1 MIPQKG
7 SSIVE
12 IPVTFDSNSKPQG
25 LGNDKFILSILVFGV
40 WLISAILSFF
50 TDMEFFNKILYVVGS
65 FIFAMF
71 IIRILIMRE
80 PYFKKKRNELI
91 EKNYKFPYST
101 FWNIYEITESYP
113 HICRYANGLKAI
125 YVVFDKDVIVGREE
139 NNDYLH
145 YEAIADAYLQ
155 MHKRGIDCMHIDYMD
170 TVGKDDRVMSLFE
183 MANGAENEDLKEILL
198 RVFDNVEDIMQ
209 HSYASYDVYCFY
221 YNGKDELFM
230 DELEVVLDAFLEAN
244 YIRCRV
250 LDKEEIGELVKSIFN
265 IEKFSVNYASE
276 KLFSDLGGTNYL
288 KPIWIERGGE
298 RKILNK
304 TREELDAERE
314 VREAEANM
322 RKSKK
327 KVKNRTI
334 RRLREDTDI
343 DLFDDSDTQNIDEDY
358 AFNNQDNFENYEVY
372 NQNENSTYEEN
383 NQDFYSDNVYIEENQ
398 DVYSEENQ
406 DVYSEETQEDYIEE
420 NLGNNDINSEEDF
433 YDIPKNENFLSET
446 SIKKKED
453 DFDEEEE
460 IDLF

>member
-7 SSIVE
+7 SPIVE

-25 LGNDKFILSILVFGV
+25 LGNDKFILAILVFGV

-50 TDMEFFNKILYVVGS
+50 TELEFFNKILYVVGS
-65 FIFAMF
+65 FVFAMF

-125 YVVFDKDVIVGREE
+125 FVVFDKDVIVGREE
-139 NNDYLH
+139 NNDYNH

-170 TVGKDDRVMSLFE
+170 TVGKDDRVLSLFE
-183 MANGAENEDLKEILL
+183 MANGSENEDLKEILL

-244 YIRCRV
+244 YIRCRI
-250 LDKEEIGELVKSIFN
+250 LNKEEIGELVKSIFN

-304 TREELDAERE
+304 TREELEAERE
-314 VREAEANM
+314 VREAEANI

-343 DLFDDSDTQNIDEDY
+343 DLFEEENTQNYGENNYQQEDNYFEDY
-358 AFNNQDNFENYEVY
+358 NYVDNNQDY
-372 NQNENSTYEEN
+372 NDMGYIDEYVEN
-383 NQDFYSDNVYIEENQ
+383 NQE
-398 DVYSEENQ
+398 VYSENDFYMTENQ
-406 DVYSEETQEDYIEE
+406 EVKTNE
-420 NLGNNDINSEEDF
+420 LNNNEF
-433 YDIPKNENFLSET
+433 YDIPNNDNFYTE
-446 SIKKKED
+446 IKPKKED
-453 DFDEEEE
+453 DFDDEEE

>member
-7 SSIVE
+7 SPIVE

-25 LGNDKFILSILVFGV
+25 LGNDKFILAILVFGV

-50 TDMEFFNKILYVVGS
+50 TELEFFNKILYVLGS
-65 FIFAMF
+65 FVFAMF

-91 EKNYKFPYST
+91 EKDYKFPYST
-101 FWNIYEITESYP
+101 FWNIYEVTESYP
-113 HICRYANGLKAI
+113 HICRYANGLKSI
-125 YVVFDKDVIVGREE
+125 FVVFDKDVIVGREE
-139 NNDYLH
+139 NNDYNH

-170 TVGKDDRVMSLFE
+170 TVGKDDRVLSLFE
-183 MANGAENEDLKEILL
+183 MANGSENEDLKEILL

-288 KPIWIERGGE
+288 KPIWVERNGE

-304 TREELDAERE
+304 TREELEAERE
-314 VREAEANM
+314 VREAEINM

-343 DLFDDSDTQNIDEDY
+343 DLFEEDNTQNYDNYNNEQNNNYYDESDFVENNNNDYQGYEETYNSDSQDEYMEEEFYSTDSEDY
-358 AFNNQDNFENYEVY
+358 TEIDN
-372 NQNENSTYEEN
+372 T
-383 NQDFYSDNVYIEENQ
+383 
-398 DVYSEENQ
+398 
-406 DVYSEETQEDYIEE
+406 
-420 NLGNNDINSEEDF
+420 EDF
-433 YDIPKNENFLSET
+433 YNIPNGENFLSDNGKL
-446 SIKKKED
+446 KKD
-453 DFDEEEE
+453 DIFDEEEE

>member
-1 MIPQKG
+1 
-7 SSIVE
+7 
-12 IPVTFDSNSKPQG
+12 
-25 LGNDKFILSILVFGV
+25 
-40 WLISAILSFF
+40 
-50 TDMEFFNKILYVVGS
+50 
-65 FIFAMF
+65 
-71 IIRILIMRE
+71 MRE

-125 YVVFDKDVIVGREE
+125 FVVFDKDVIVGREE
-139 NNDYLH
+139 NNDYNH

-170 TVGKDDRVMSLFE
+170 TVGKDDRVLSLFE
-183 MANGAENEDLKEILL
+183 MANGSENEDLKEILL

-244 YIRCRV
+244 YIRCRI
-250 LDKEEIGELVKSIFN
+250 LNKEEIGELVKSIFN

-304 TREELDAERE
+304 TREELEAERE
-314 VREAEANM
+314 VREAEANI

-343 DLFDDSDTQNIDEDY
+343 DLFEEENTQNYGENNYQQEDNYFEDY
-358 AFNNQDNFENYEVY
+358 NYVDNNQDY
-372 NQNENSTYEEN
+372 NDMGYIDEYVEN
-383 NQDFYSDNVYIEENQ
+383 NQE
-398 DVYSEENQ
+398 VYSENDFYMTENQ
-406 DVYSEETQEDYIEE
+406 EVKTNE
-420 NLGNNDINSEEDF
+420 LNNNEF
-433 YDIPKNENFLSET
+433 YDIPNNDNFYTE
-446 SIKKKED
+446 IQPKKED

>member
-7 SSIVE
+7 SPIVE
-12 IPVTFDSNSKPQG
+12 IPVTFDSVSKPQG
-25 LGNDKFILSILVFGV
+25 LGNDKFIMSLLVFGV
-40 WLISAILSFF
+40 WLIIFILSFF
-50 TDMEFFNKILYVVGS
+50 MEFTFFNRLLFIFGS
-65 FIFAMF
+65 FMFALF

-91 EKNYKFPYST
+91 EKDYRYPYST

-113 HICRYANGLKAI
+113 HICRYANGLKSI
-125 YVVFDKDVIVGREE
+125 FVVFDKDVIVGREE

-155 MHKRGIDCMHIDYMD
+155 MHKRNIDCMHIDYMD
-170 TVGKDDRVMSLFE
+170 TVGKDDRIYSLFE
-183 MANGAENEDLKEILL
+183 MANGSENEDLKEILL

-221 YNGKDELFM
+221 YSGKDELFM

-244 YIRCRV
+244 YIRCRI

-288 KPIWIERGGE
+288 KPIWVERAGE

-304 TREELDAERE
+304 TREEIEAERE
-314 VREAEANM
+314 VREAEINM

-327 KVKNRTI
+327 KVKNKTI
-334 RRLREDTDI
+334 KRLREDTDI
-343 DLFDDSDTQNIDEDY
+343 DLFEEDNTQNYDTY
-358 AFNNQDNFENYEVY
+358 NNENYY
-372 NQNENSTYEEN
+372 ENSNYVEDNNEEYQDYENSYMEEN
-383 NQDFYSDNVYIEENQ
+383 QEEYSGEEFYTTEFQNNDLIESSEDFYS
-398 DVYSEENQ
+398 
-406 DVYSEETQEDYIEE
+406 
-420 NLGNNDINSEEDF
+420 
-433 YDIPKNENFLSET
+433 IPNGENFFSE
-446 SIKKKED
+446 SKSKKEEKFD
-453 DFDEEEE
+453 DEEE

>member
-7 SSIVE
+7 SPIVE

-25 LGNDKFILSILVFGV
+25 LGNDKFILAILVFGV

-50 TDMEFFNKILYVVGS
+50 TELEFFNKILYVVGS
-65 FIFAMF
+65 FVFAMF

-125 YVVFDKDVIVGREE
+125 FVVFDKDVIVGREE
-139 NNDYLH
+139 NNDYNH

-170 TVGKDDRVMSLFE
+170 TVGKDDRVLSLFE
-183 MANGAENEDLKEILL
+183 MANGSENEDLKEILL

-244 YIRCRV
+244 YIRCRI
-250 LDKEEIGELVKSIFN
+250 LNKEEIGELVKSIFN

-304 TREELDAERE
+304 TREELEAERE
-314 VREAEANM
+314 VREAEANI

-343 DLFDDSDTQNIDEDY
+343 DLFEEENTQNYGENNYQQEDNYFEDY
-358 AFNNQDNFENYEVY
+358 NYVDNNQDY
-372 NQNENSTYEEN
+372 NDMGYIDEYVEN
-383 NQDFYSDNVYIEENQ
+383 NQE
-398 DVYSEENQ
+398 VYSENDFYMTENQ
-406 DVYSEETQEDYIEE
+406 EVKTNE
-420 NLGNNDINSEEDF
+420 LNNNEF
-433 YDIPKNENFLSET
+433 YDIPNNDNFYTE
-446 SIKKKED
+446 IQPKKED

>member
-7 SSIVE
+7 SPIVE

-25 LGNDKFILSILVFGV
+25 LGNDKFILAILVFGV

-50 TDMEFFNKILYVVGS
+50 TELEFFNKILYVVGS
-65 FIFAMF
+65 FVFAMF

-125 YVVFDKDVIVGREE
+125 FVVFDKDVIVGREE
-139 NNDYLH
+139 NNDYNH

-170 TVGKDDRVMSLFE
+170 TVGKDDRVLSLFE
-183 MANGAENEDLKEILL
+183 MANGSENEDLKEILL

-244 YIRCRV
+244 YIRCRI
-250 LDKEEIGELVKSIFN
+250 LNKEEIGELVKSIFN

-304 TREELDAERE
+304 TREELEAERE
-314 VREAEANM
+314 VREAEANI

-343 DLFDDSDTQNIDEDY
+343 DLFEEENTQNYGENNYQQEDNYFEDY
-358 AFNNQDNFENYEVY
+358 NSVDNNQDY
-372 NQNENSTYEEN
+372 NDMGYIDEYVEN
-383 NQDFYSDNVYIEENQ
+383 NQE
-398 DVYSEENQ
+398 VYSENDFYMTENQ
-406 DVYSEETQEDYIEE
+406 EVK
-420 NLGNNDINSEEDF
+420 NNELNNNEF
-433 YDIPKNENFLSET
+433 YDIPNNDNFYTE
-446 SIKKKED
+446 IQPKKED
-453 DFDEEEE
+453 NFDEEEE

>member
-7 SSIVE
+7 SPIVE

-25 LGNDKFILSILVFGV
+25 LGNDKFILAILVFGV

-50 TDMEFFNKILYVVGS
+50 TELEFFNKILYVLGS
-65 FIFAMF
+65 FVFAMF

-91 EKNYKFPYST
+91 EKDYKFPYST
-101 FWNIYEITESYP
+101 FWNIYEVTESYP
-113 HICRYANGLKAI
+113 HICRYANGLKSI
-125 YVVFDKDVIVGREE
+125 FVVFDKDVIVGREE
-139 NNDYLH
+139 NNDYNH

-170 TVGKDDRVMSLFE
+170 TVGKDDRVLSLFE
-183 MANGAENEDLKEILL
+183 MANGSENEDLKEILL

-288 KPIWIERGGE
+288 KPIWVERNGE

-314 VREAEANM
+314 VREAEISM

-343 DLFDDSDTQNIDEDY
+343 DLFDEDNTQNYGDY
-358 AFNNQDNFENYEVY
+358 NN
-372 NQNENSTYEEN
+372 EEN
-383 NQDFYSDNVYIEENQ
+383 NNYYENSNFVENNTGYQGYEETYNGDSQDDYMEEEFYITDSEGYIETDN
-398 DVYSEENQ
+398 
-406 DVYSEETQEDYIEE
+406 
-420 NLGNNDINSEEDF
+420 GEDF
-433 YDIPKNENFLSET
+433 YNIPDGENFLSDNDK
-446 SIKKKED
+446 SKKD
-453 DFDEEEE
+453 DTFDEEEE